1 MALAFSFTELPY
13 HRDRALPL
21 QFFIDIEEACDSVE
35 CDVILCSMVEHV
47 DCHDRRFIGAD
58 FLSHNG

>member
-13 HRDRALPL
+13 HLRHRDTL

-35 CDVILCSMVEHV
+35 CDVMCSMVEHV